1 MSDAAIDGGQA
12 EIYDRGYRPYEGVR
26 TGVDGSMKAVVVSS
40 IQRALGLRR
49 KFRFKIIPLLTI
61 FIAYVPALV
70 FMGVGILLPEEFASE
85 VVAEYAD
92 YFGLIGIAVT
102 LFTAFVVPEL
112 MSTDRR
118 TGLFGLYMASPLGKS
133 HYLVSKLVAL
143 LGVLL
148 TVTMF
153 PVLFLLIGY
162 SFTGLGPD
170 GFMNTVELVAK
181 IFASGVLMALF
192 FVLFGMAASTLTNR
206 QGFASAGI
214 VIVIIASGAL
224 TSALYQVAD
233 FSAWVQVF
241 NLSTLPLD
249 LIARLFDEPIAQF
262 EDVSTSV
269 SLGAYVGLCALFIA
283 IILRGY
289 QRLEVTK

>member
-1 MSDAAIDGGQA
+1 MSNAVDAGQA
-12 EIYDRGYRPYEGVR
+12 EIYDRGYRPYNGPR
-26 TGVDGSMKAVVVSS
+26 TNVGGSMKAVVVSS

-49 KFRFKIIPLLTI
+49 KFRFKIVPLLTI

-85 VVAEYAD
+85 VVAEYAE
-92 YFGLIGIAVT
+92 YFGLISIAVT

-133 HYLVSKLVAL
+133 HYLASKVLAL

-153 PVLFLLIGY
+153 PVLFLLAGY

-170 GFMNTVELVAK
+170 GFVNTVELVAR
-181 IFASGVLMALF
+181 ILGSGVLMALF
-192 FVLFGMAASTLTNR
+192 FVLFGMAASTLTDR

-214 VIVIIASGAL
+214 VIVIIASGVL
-224 TSALYQVAD
+224 TSVLFEVAE
-233 FSAWVQVF
+233 FSAWIQVF
-241 NLSTLPLD
+241 NLTALPLD
-249 LIARLFDEPIAQF
+249 LIARLFGEEIAQL
-262 EDVSTSV
+262 EGVSTT
-269 SLGAYVGLCALFIA
+269 LAIGAYVGMCALFLA
-283 IILRGY
+283 IIMRGY

>member
-1 MSDAAIDGGQA
+1 MSDALTGAGQAA
-12 EIYDRGYRPYEGVR
+12 EIYDRGYRPYDGPR

-70 FMGVGILLPEEFASE
+70 FMGVGVLLPEEFASE

-118 TGLFGLYMASPLGKS
+118 TGLFGLYMASPLGKH
-133 HYLVSKLVAL
+133 HYLLSKLAAL

-153 PVLFLLIGY
+153 PVLFLVIGY
-162 SFTGLGPD
+162 SFTGLGPE
-170 GFMNTVELVAK
+170 GFFNTVELVAK
-181 IFASGVLMALF
+181 ILGSGVIMGLF
-192 FVLFGMAASTLTNR
+192 YVLFGMAASTLTDR

-214 VIVIIASGAL
+214 VIVLIASGAL

-233 FSAWVQVF
+233 FSAWIQVL
-241 NLSTLPLD
+241 NLGALPLD
-249 LIARLFDEPIAQF
+249 LIARLFDEQIGQF
-262 EDVSTSV
+262 EDVSTGLAV
-269 SLGAYVGLCALFIA
+269 GAYVAMCAAFIE
-283 IILRGY
+283 
-289 QRLEVTK
+289 RLEVTK